1 MITNVIMSEEKTKQK
16 NTEKKETNKQ
26 KITNKQFEAQFLDL
40 QLCGI

>member
-26 KITNKQFEAQFLDL
+26 TKNNKLNL
-40 QLCGI
+40 G